1 MKWYIYALFVGTN
14 RTLYRGVNRV
24 DIGRERGQE
33 GDSRIER
40 VAVDEAEPFPMKEA
54 SVCVQDI

>member
-14 RTLYRGVNRV
+14 RTLYRGINRV

-40 VAVDEAEPFPMKEA
+40 VAVDEAEPFPMKA
-54 SVCVQDI
+54 AA

>member
-14 RTLYRGVNRV
+14 RTLYRGVDRV
-24 DIGRERGQE
+24 DVGGKRGQE

-40 VAVDEAEPFPMKEA
+40 VAVDEPEPFPMKA
-54 SVCVQDI
+54 AAVCTQDM